1 MPLKLVIISGS
12 QTGAE
17 RAALDWA
24 IKNES
29 PHGGWCP
36 AGLPASEGALDICY
50 KLKETFTEKLLESV
64 ENNVR
69 DADGTVVFTIGPKAA
84 GPAQKAVSFSK
95 KQKKPVIHLHRG
107 ILGVS
112 EKIVGFLDKYYI
124 RRLHVSGS
132 QEEVE
137 AGIGEWVTGE
147 LDKAKVI
154 LDRRPD

>member
-1 MPLKLVIISGS
+1 MALKLVIISGS
-12 QTGAE
+12 QTGVE

-24 IKNES
+24 IKNEI

-36 AGLPASEGALDICY
+36 AGLPGSAEALDACY
-50 KLKETFTEKLLESV
+50 KLKETETDKLLESV

-69 DADGTVVFTIGPKAA
+69 DSDGTIVFTTAPKAA

-95 KQKKPVIHLHRG
+95 KQKKPVVHMHRG

-112 EKIVGFLDKYYI
+112 EKIVAFLDKHYI

-132 QEEVE
+132 AEEAE
-137 AGIGEWVTGE
+137 AGTGEWVAGE
-147 LDKAKVI
+147 LEKAKVI
-154 LDRRPD
+154 LERRPD